1 MSTKICVVGGG
12 SGGTIVAN
20 RLADNL
26 RPELEAGDVEV
37 VVLNDTSYQLYRPAT
52 LYMAFGRSEVSEVK
66 RPVEDLL
73 DPRVKFRQKK
83 AVSLDPDTKTL
94 DLASGETCNYDY
106 AVLTTGSKLAMD
118 EVPGLKEAGHHFY
131 GPEGSEELRE
141 KLANFDS
148 GRIVVS
154 VIGVPHMC
162 PVAPMEFSFLAD
174 DWFRKRGKR
183 DEVEIV
189 YTYPINGIFG
199 FDSIA
204 NWARPLM
211 EERDIKTET
220 LFNPDEIDPEEKV
233 MHTAEGTEM
242 EFDLLVAIPPHKGD
256 DLIKSAD
263 LGDGEWI
270 ETNQYTLEAARAED
284 VYAIGDAA
292 DVPTSKAGSV
302 AHYESGVV
310 ADRLASQARGQTPTA
325 RYEGKTICFIDGV
338 DGNKATFL
346 EFKYGEEPEV
356 PKESKLIHW
365 AKHSYNEAYWLTAK
379 GLL

>member
-83 AVSLDPDTKTL
+83 AVSIDPDTKTL

-346 EFKYGEEPEV
+346 EFEYSEEPEV

>member
-26 RPELEAGDVEV
+26 RPELEDGEVEV

-83 AVSLDPDTKTL
+83 AISIEPETKTL
-94 DLASGETCNYDY
+94 DLASGETCDYDY
-106 AVLTTGSKLAMD
+106 AVLTTGSKLAMG

-141 KLANFDS
+141 ELANFDS

-220 LFNPDEIDPEEKV
+220 LFNPDEIDPEQKV
-233 MHTAEGTEM
+233 IHTAEGTEM

-263 LGDGEWI
+263 LGDDEWI
-270 ETNQYTLEAARAED
+270 ETNQYTLEATRAED

-310 ADRLASQARGQTPTA
+310 ADRLASQVRGQTPTA

-356 PKESKLIHW
+356 PRESKLIHW

>member
-83 AVSLDPDTKTL
+83 AVSIDPDTKTL

-242 EFDLLVAIPPHKGD
+242 QFDLLVAIPPHKGD

-346 EFKYGEEPEV
+346 EFEYGEEPEV